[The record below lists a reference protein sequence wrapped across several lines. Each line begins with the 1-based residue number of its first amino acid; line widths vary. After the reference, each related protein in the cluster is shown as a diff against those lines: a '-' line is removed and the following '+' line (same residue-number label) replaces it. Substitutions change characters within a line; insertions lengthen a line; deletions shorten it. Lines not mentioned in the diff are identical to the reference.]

1 MISEREKMEFES
13 LPEFVREPYSPT
25 REPYAAPSSVKRGS
39 IEPKI
44 PKRPLFEE
52 SVEEK
57 AESFTLPKSAELE
70 ALWPGVNHHDFLHS
84 PRKTPSFYLTIG
96 FMSGAVVALIVCW
109 AYSGLFQGALSSFK
123 SLDKKVVVAGEH
135 SGNAREQHAAVSN
148 RPTPSGN
155 GELIVPMYPT
165 YEVRE
170 GDTLA
175 GIALQAYKR
184 VSPRLLDE
192 ICRANDMR
200 SAHVLNLGQKIILP
214 EYRLQSQ

>member
-1 MISEREKMEFES
+1 LTEER
-13 LPEFVREPYSPT
+13 LPEKETF
-25 REPYAAPSSVKRGS
+25 A
-39 IEPKI
+39 
-44 PKRPLFEE
+44 
-52 SVEEK
+52 
-57 AESFTLPKSAELE
+57 LPKSAELE
-70 ALWPGVNHHDFLHS
+70 ALWPGVNHQDFLHT

-96 FMSGAVVALIVCW
+96 FLGGAIVSLIVCW
-109 AYSGLFQGALSSFK
+109 IYSSFSSGALNAFK
-123 SLDKKVVVAGEH
+123 SSDKKVVVAGEH
-135 SGNAREQHAAVSN
+135 GGNSHPAEHVQVANRVAAG
-148 RPTPSGN
+148 GN
-155 GELIVPMYPT
+155 GELVVPAYPS